1 MKTVMLI
8 IGIVLILG
16 ALISTG
22 FCVYSLV
29 KCYRG
34 IRICKAGIIECGE
47 KNQYAPIAEYN
58 RAIAQ
63 FKEAIRYYYMTISI
77 DALVVILNAAVIY
90 INYL

>member
-1 MKTVMLI
+1 MLI

-16 ALISTG
+16 ALASIG
-22 FCVYSLV
+22 FCVYNLV

-34 IRICKAGIIECGE
+34 IRICKAGIVECGE
-47 KNQYAPIAEYN
+47 KNQYSPIAEYN

-63 FKEAIRYYYMTISI
+63 FKEAIKYYYTTLIVDI
-77 DALVVILNAAVIY
+77 LIVILNSVVIY

>member
-16 ALISTG
+16 ALASIG
-22 FCVYSLV
+22 FCVYNLV
-29 KCYRG
+29 KCYKG
-34 IRICKAGIIECGE
+34 INICKAGIIECGE
-47 KNQYAPIAEYN
+47 KNQYTPIAEYN

-63 FKEAIRYYYMTISI
+63 FKEAIESYYMTIGI